1 MPYLAKA
8 LARIVRNYIGMLDQD
23 LEATELLIAIISAW
37 LLMINLELIQSISGL
52 KRYLDKKVS
61 LIKKKR
67 SVAAIS
73 TSTMKESS

>member
-1 MPYLAKA
+1 
-8 LARIVRNYIGMLDQD
+8 
-23 LEATELLIAIISAW
+23 LLIAIISAW

-61 LIKKKR
+61 LIKKKKR